1 MRPVDAELRDVHH
14 LRGESLTLRTRNSL
28 VSIEPTQVAGR
39 TAKGKHE
46 MSIAFKHIP
55 HPHIEARKKSG
66 PPKTTDEHVG
76 INGKVALTLTTV
88 VGTMWCAYAFAVL
101 ALVALPSALQSGR
114 MLDLIQWISQTFI
127 QLVML
132 SVIMVGQ
139 NILGK
144 ASDKRAEM
152 TYNDADATFH
162 EAEQIQAHLAE
173 QDAAVNALLDK
184 VGALEQQLTVA
195 LANAK

>member
-1 MRPVDAELRDVHH
+1 
-14 LRGESLTLRTRNSL
+14 
-28 VSIEPTQVAGR
+28 
-39 TAKGKHE
+39 
-46 MSIAFKHIP
+46 MSIAFEHVP
-55 HPHIEARKKSG
+55 HPHIAARKKSG

-76 INGKVALTLTTV
+76 FNGKFALLLTTT
-88 VGTMWCAYAFAVL
+88 VGTMWCAYAFSVL
-101 ALVALPSALQSGR
+101 ALVALPSALNGGLLT
-114 MLDLIQWISQTFI
+114 MIQWVSQTFI

-162 EAEQIQAHLAE
+162 EAEQIQSHLQA
-173 QDAAVNALLDK
+173 QDEAVNALLDK
-184 VGALEQQLTVA
+184 VGKLETA
-195 LANAK
+195 LAQALAKG